1 MSASRTPRTA
11 VAVRHVPFEDLGIL
25 APLLAERGYETT
37 LLDAG
42 IDELDA
48 DAVAGADLLIVL
60 GGPIG
65 VYDDDRYPFL
75 RSSKAAVA
83 ARLDSGGATLGVC
96 LGAQLLAESLG
107 AAVRPT
113 GAVEIGFGPLTL
125 TPEGRESVLA
135 PLDGEPVL
143 HWHGDEFAIP
153 AGAQSLA
160 HTPGFPHQAFAVGRT
175 LGLQFHLEADHRTIE
190 RWLIGHAHEL
200 HHNGIDPRVIREQ
213 ARALGPRLETLAT
226 RVLTDWLDA
235 VEA

>member
-25 APLLAERGYETT
+25 APLLAERGYEIT

-48 DAVAGADLLIVL
+48 HTVSGADLLIVL

-160 HTPGFPHQAFAVGRT
+160 HTPGVPHQAFAVGRT
-175 LGLQFHLEADHRTIE
+175 LGLQFHLEADHRAIE

-200 HHNGIDPRVIREQ
+200 NHHGIDPRGIREQ
-213 ARALGPRLETLAT
+213 ARTLGPRLETLAT

-235 VEA
+235 VEV